1 MFGVSQSWLI
11 GLAAGLCVIAILFA
25 VGKIPV
31 RYNVRNL
38 SVRWRTTAMTALAF
52 TLVIALLTVM
62 LAFVNGMNRLTDSS
76 GQPGNV
82 ILLSAGVTDEA
93 FSNLGFSDTGD
104 IENQPDVLRENGK
117 SLCSKETYI
126 VLNQPI
132 ENAPANG
139 PKRRFLQ
146 VRGIDE
152 PLISARV
159 HGVQLH
165 EGGNWFS
172 DAGVQA
178 AASAGDGVGD
188 SAERASMIEVVLG
201 EGAARELGR
210 DPNSKN
216 LPSVQRKKRMD
227 TGDVFK
233 LGSRQWLVVGVM
245 KSSGST
251 FDSEVWAKRSLVG
264 GMFGKEMYTSL
275 VLRTKDAAT
284 AVKVKDYFTNDFKKA
299 SLQAVVETEYF
310 ASLSQNNKQFAYAI
324 SLVAIV
330 MAIGGVFGVMNTMF
344 AAIAQRTKDIGV
356 LRILGYAN
364 WQILT
369 SFLLESLLIALVGGL
384 LGCAL
389 GLLANGWTATSIV
402 SAGQGGGKTVV
413 LKLIVDSNILAQGL
427 VLTLAMGLIGG
438 ILPAL
443 SAMRL
448 RPLEALR

>member
-1 MFGVSQSWLI
+1 MFGVSQIWLI
-11 GLAAGLCVIAILFA
+11 GLAAGLGVMVLLFA
-25 VGKIPV
+25 VGKVPV

-62 LAFVNGMNRLTDSS
+62 MAFVNGMNRLTDSS

-104 IENQPDVLRENGK
+104 IENQPDVVRENGQP
-117 SLCSKETYI
+117 LCSKETYI

-132 ENAPANG
+132 ENALPNG

-146 VRGIDE
+146 LRGIDD
-152 PLISARV
+152 PLIAARV
-159 HGVQLH
+159 HGVRLH
-165 EGGNWFS
+165 DGGNWFS
-172 DAGVQA
+172 EAGVQA
-178 AASAGDGVGD
+178 RGGGGDAASQ
-188 SAERASMIEVVLG
+188 ASLIEVVLG

-210 DPNSKN
+210 DPNSKDF
-216 LPSVQRKKRMD
+216 PSVQKKKRLD

-233 LGSRQWLVVGVM
+233 LGTRQWLVAGVM
-245 KSSGST
+245 QSSGST

-264 GMFGKEMYTSL
+264 GMFGKEMFTSL
-275 VLRTKDAAT
+275 VLRTVDAA
-284 AVKVKDYFTNDFKKA
+284 AAERAKNFFNNDFKKA

-356 LRILGYAN
+356 LRILGYAR
-364 WQILT
+364 WQILA

-389 GLLANGWTATSIV
+389 GSLANGWTATSIV
-402 SAGQGGGKTVV
+402 SGGQGGGKTVV

-427 VLTLAMGLIGG
+427 VLTLAMGLCGG